1 MLNQGLH
8 VCRLR
13 QNELERRF
21 AEEWES
27 RNVRNQGRD
36 LIDYM
41 LAEDNNRPCGEVT
54 ERDRQVVATV
64 IQWLGSPVGQSFI
77 DTVHGT
83 E

>member
-8 VCRLR
+8 VHRLQ
-13 QNELERRF
+13 QNELERKF

-41 LAEDNNRPCGEVT
+41 LAVDNNRPCGEVT

-77 DTVHGT
+77 DTVHGDK
-83 E
+83 